1 MPELAVIIVN
11 YNTRDLLRTCLTQ
24 LMRRVSG
31 WDAHTVVVDNASSD
45 GSVDLVRR
53 DFPEVSLLVNSEN
66 LGFARANNRAVEA
79 TDSRYVLLLNTDAF
93 LHRGA
98 LDELRRVLDGDDRIA
113 VAGPRMYDA
122 GGAPLA
128 SAHSLESLSR
138 CAATAIGIHQFLPK
152 ALMQRAARVVGRA
165 GMLHRVNYEASTVTD
180 VDWVSGACMM
190 VRRSAAAD
198 VGSLDD
204 RFFMY
209 MEDEDWCRRFG
220 EAGYRVV
227 YVPTAGVTHHI
238 GKSSASSSTMA
249 KLYRDSRLIYHKKH
263 NARHYLIYWMLS
275 HLYAARQCAHS
286 GLSGLLTRRS
296 RSAVCSAYSQE
307 G

>member
-1 MPELAVIIVN
+1 
-11 YNTRDLLRTCLTQ
+11 
-24 LMRRVSG
+24 
-31 WDAHTVVVDNASSD
+31 
-45 GSVDLVRR
+45 
-53 DFPEVSLLVNSEN
+53 
-66 LGFARANNRAVEA
+66 
-79 TDSRYVLLLNTDAF
+79 
-93 LHRGA
+93 
-98 LDELRRVLDGDDRIA
+98 
-113 VAGPRMYDA
+113 
-122 GGAPLA
+122 
-128 SAHSLESLSR
+128 
-138 CAATAIGIHQFLPK
+138 
-152 ALMQRAARVVGRA
+152 
-165 GMLHRVNYEASTVTD
+165 MLHRVNYEASTATD

-190 VRRSAAAD
+190 VRRSALAD
-198 VGSLDD
+198 VGSLDG

-238 GKSSASSSTMA
+238 GRSSASSSTAA

-286 GLSGLLTRRS
+286 RLSGLLIRRS